1 MLLSIDFE
9 KAFDSL
15 SHDFILQVMEV
26 AGFGN
31 RLKKWVKV
39 LLSDFSSRV
48 NHVGNLLPSIDLG
61 RGARQGDPIASL
73 LFVLCI
79 EILLVAIR
87 RNQKIEPY
95 TYFTSLNQEAIT
107 SKTEAFADDVTLTL
121 PYQEASLREAVSM
134 FHRFSRIS
142 GLTLNQGKT
151 QVMVIGKPSEN
162 AGKLAEDLNLNWV
175 EEITILGI
183 KLYANPDKMLSNF
196 DEKVDD
202 IVKLLNRWTFR
213 NLTVFARVQIVKS
226 LGLSKLT
233 HVVQIVPN
241 PPKLTIKDLQK
252 KVNNFI
258 WEGGLQKKHVVI
270 EGRAQQP
277 QDMGGLAV
285 PNINDFWDGLKVTWL
300 NR

>member
-1 MLLSIDFE
+1 M
-9 KAFDSL
+9 
-15 SHDFILQVMEV
+15 
-26 AGFGN
+26 
-31 RLKKWVKV
+31 
-39 LLSDFSSRV
+39 
-48 NHVGNLLPSIDLG
+48 
-61 RGARQGDPIASL
+61 
-73 LFVLCI
+73 
-79 EILLVAIR
+79 
-87 RNQKIEPY
+87 
-95 TYFTSLNQEAIT
+95 
-107 SKTEAFADDVTLTL
+107 
-121 PYQEASLREAVSM
+121 
-134 FHRFSRIS
+134 
-142 GLTLNQGKT
+142 
-151 QVMVIGKPSEN
+151 
-162 AGKLAEDLNLNWV
+162 
-175 EEITILGI
+175 
-183 KLYANPDKMLSNF
+183 YANPDKMLSNF

-285 PNINDFWDGLKVTWL
+285 PNINDFWDGLKVCLLYTSPSPRDATL
-300 NR
+300 SRMPSSA

>member
-1 MLLSIDFE
+1 
-9 KAFDSL
+9 
-15 SHDFILQVMEV
+15 
-26 AGFGN
+26 
-31 RLKKWVKV
+31 
-39 LLSDFSSRV
+39 
-48 NHVGNLLPSIDLG
+48 
-61 RGARQGDPIASL
+61 
-73 LFVLCI
+73 
-79 EILLVAIR
+79 
-87 RNQKIEPY
+87 
-95 TYFTSLNQEAIT
+95 
-107 SKTEAFADDVTLTL
+107 
-121 PYQEASLREAVSM
+121 M
-134 FHRFSRIS
+134 FHSFSRIS

-252 KVNNFI
+252 KSTISSGKEVC
-258 WEGGLQKKHVVI
+258 K
-270 EGRAQQP
+270 RS
-277 QDMGGLAV
+277 MS
-285 PNINDFWDGLKVTWL
+285 
-300 NR
+300 

>member
-1 MLLSIDFE
+1 M
-9 KAFDSL
+9 
-15 SHDFILQVMEV
+15 
-26 AGFGN
+26 
-31 RLKKWVKV
+31 
-39 LLSDFSSRV
+39 
-48 NHVGNLLPSIDLG
+48 
-61 RGARQGDPIASL
+61 
-73 LFVLCI
+73 
-79 EILLVAIR
+79 AIR

-95 TYFTSLNQEAIT
+95 RYFTSLNQEAIT

-233 HVVQIVPN
+233 H
-241 PPKLTIKDLQK
+241 
-252 KVNNFI
+252 
-258 WEGGLQKKHVVI
+258 
-270 EGRAQQP
+270 
-277 QDMGGLAV
+277 
-285 PNINDFWDGLKVTWL
+285 
-300 NR
+300 